1 MYHVLL
7 SNKKIE
13 KVTIDDVVP
22 TLSDEDK
29 TR

>member
-13 KVTIDDVVP
+13 KVAIDDVVP

>member
-7 SNKKIE
+7 SNKKIK
-13 KVTIDDVVP
+13 KVMIDDVIP

-29 TR
+29 TK